1 MTFFN
6 NNRLSILVHWCLCN
20 KYYLSLNVKSYRT
33 LIAMS
38 QISLH
43 MYNGPIDLFIVMHYF
58 ISYVNILLP
67 CVWIILTTFYFENNK
82 QHKKI
87 AENMLLKIDKPYL
100 KNNFHFKNC
109 YVK

>member
-1 MTFFN
+1 MH
-6 NNRLSILVHWCLCN
+6 NRLSILVHWCLCN

-58 ISYVNILLP
+58 ISYVIILLP
-67 CVWIILTTFYFENNK
+67 CVWIILTTIYFENNK
-82 QHKKI
+82 QHKRSQKI
-87 AENMLLKIDKPYL
+87 
-100 KNNFHFKNC
+100 C
-109 YVK
+109 Y